1 MTLQALSA
9 FSARLGG
16 DPLLIQGPGGNT
28 SLKATSATGRALLH
42 VKASGLWLRDA
53 VTRPCFVALDLA
65 ALRERLRNAAGDPP
79 LGDLVMAE
87 DGGPAMRPSIETSL
101 HAVLPHRVVVHTHS
115 VNALAILLRA
125 DARAV
130 LAPLLQGLR
139 WTFVPYARPGLPLL
153 RAVEAAGGADAD
165 VLLLQNHG
173 LVLGAADVDAA
184 DHLHAELERRLAQP
198 FRTAPPAQN
207 SAALDALGAP
217 HGWRPARHD
226 ESHALALDP
235 GSRELAARGAFYPD
249 HVVFLGPGPVRA
261 VDAAVAPDLLRS
273 PGKLLPVHGL
283 GTLVPR
289 TISEGEEEMV
299 RCLALV
305 LSRCDPH
312 APVRTLSTADEAE
325 LTGWDA
331 EAHRRAL
338 DAAGR
343 A

>member
-28 SLKATSATGRALLH
+28 SLKAPSPEGRNLLH

-53 VTRPCFVALDLA
+53 ATRPCFVALDLA
-65 ALRERLRNAAGDPP
+65 ALRDRLRNAEGDPP
-79 LGDLVMAE
+79 LGDLVVPGEA
-87 DGGPAMRPSIETSL
+87 GQGMRPSIETSL

-115 VNALAILLRA
+115 VNALAILVRA

-130 LAPLLQGLR
+130 LAPLLHGLR
-139 WTFVPYARPGLPLL
+139 WSFVPYARPGRPLL
-153 RAVEAAGGADAD
+153 RAVEAAGGAEAD
-165 VLLLQNHG
+165 VLMLENHG
-173 LVLGAADVDAA
+173 LVLGAANVDAA
-184 DHLHAELERRLAQP
+184 ARLHAELERRLARP
-198 FRTAPPAQN
+198 LRPAPLAPDL
-207 SAALDALGAP
+207 AALDALGAS
-217 HGWRPARHD
+217 HGWRPARHA
-226 ESHALALDP
+226 ESHALATDP
-235 GSRELAARGAFYPD
+235 ASRDLAAKGAFYPD
-249 HVVFLGPGPVRA
+249 HVVFLGPGPIRT
-261 VDAAVAPDLLRS
+261 VDAASVPGRCT
-273 PGKLLPVHGL
+273 GKLLPVAGL

-312 APVRTLSTADEAE
+312 APFRTLSAADEAE